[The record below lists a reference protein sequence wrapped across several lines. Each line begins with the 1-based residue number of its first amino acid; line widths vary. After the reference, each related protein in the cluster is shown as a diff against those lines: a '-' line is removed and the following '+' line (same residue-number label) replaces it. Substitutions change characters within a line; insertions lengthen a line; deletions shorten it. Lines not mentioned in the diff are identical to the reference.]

1 MDILTN
7 LALGLSTALTPMN
20 LAMCLAGAL
29 IGTLIGVLPGVGPVA
44 TIAMLLPLTFSLQ
57 PEGALIMLAG
67 IFYGAQ
73 YGGSTT
79 AILVNIPGEASSVIT
94 TIDGYQMARQG
105 RAGPALAIAGIAS
118 FIAGSIA
125 TALIVIVGPKL
136 AGLANYFGAAEY
148 FSLMALGLVAA
159 TVLANGELIKA
170 LGMIFVGLLLGL
182 VGTDVNTGAPRY
194 TFGLLILSDGL
205 GFVPLAMG
213 LFGIAEIVSNLGMPA
228 QERSVVAARIT
239 GLFPTRADLKA
250 SAGAILRATGLGSLL
265 GVLPGGGPTLAAFS
279 AYVLE
284 KKLAGP
290 GNTFGKGDIRGVA
303 APEAANNAAAQ
314 TSFIPMLTLGIP
326 SNAVMALM
334 IGAMTIHGIAPGP
347 QVMTQQPAL
356 FWGLIVS
363 MWVGNLMLLVIN
375 LPLVGVWGQLLKVP
389 YRILFPAIVLFCAT
403 GVYVI
408 GLSVFEVYLMAGF
421 GVIGLALARCGCD
434 PVPLLLGF
442 ILGPLMEENLRR
454 ALLITNGDASVFVTR
469 PLSATF
475 LGLAAIL
482 VLLALLPSLGRRREQ
497 VFHEA

>member
-1 MDILTN
+1 METVAN
-7 LALGLSTALTPMN
+7 LALGLSTALTPIN
-20 LAMCLAGAL
+20 LALCLAGAL
-29 IGTLIGVLPGVGPVA
+29 IGTLIGVLPGIGPIA
-44 TIAMLLPLTFSLQ
+44 TIAMLLPLTFSLP

-67 IFYGAQ
+67 IYYGAQ

-105 RAGPALAIAGIAS
+105 RAGPALAIAGIGS
-118 FIAGSIA
+118 FAAGTVA
-125 TALIVIVGPKL
+125 TLLIVLVGPSL

-159 TVLANGELIKA
+159 TVLANGDLVKA

-182 VGTDVNTGAPRY
+182 VGTDVNTGAQRY
-194 TFGLLILSDGL
+194 TFGLNILADGL

-213 LFGIAEIVSNLGMPA
+213 MFGLAEIINNLGQPPE
-228 QERSVVAARIT
+228 QRSLVTNRII
-239 GLFPTRADLKA
+239 GLLPTWTNLKA
-250 SAGAILRATGLGSLL
+250 STSAVLRATGLGSVL

-284 KKLAGP
+284 KKIAGT
-290 GNTFGKGDIRGVA
+290 GGRFGQGDIRGVA

-314 TSFIPMLTLGIP
+314 TSFIPMLTLGLP

-347 QVMTQQPAL
+347 QVMTQNPKL

-375 LPLVGVWGQLLKVP
+375 LPLVGLWVQLLKVP

-408 GLSVFEVYLMAGF
+408 NLSAFEVYLMAAF
-421 GVIGLALARCGCD
+421 GLIGLLLARCGCD

-442 ILGPLMEENLRR
+442 ILGPMMEENLRR
-454 ALLITNGDASVFVTR
+454 ALLLTNGDASVFFIR
-469 PLSATF
+469 PVSAAF
-475 LGLAAIL
+475 LILAAGLIA
-482 VLLALLPSLGRRREQ
+482 LALLPTLGRKREQ
-497 VFHEA
+497 VFQEE

>member
-1 MDILTN
+1 METLGN
-7 LALGLSTALTPMN
+7 LALGLSTALTPVN
-20 LAMCLAGAL
+20 LGMCLVGTL
-29 IGTLIGVLPGVGPVA
+29 IGTLIGVLPGIGPIA
-44 TIAMLLPLTFSLQ
+44 TIAMLLPLTFSLP

-105 RAGPALAIAGIAS
+105 RAGPALAIAGIGS
-118 FIAGSIA
+118 FVAGTIA
-125 TALIVIVGPKL
+125 TALIVLVGPSL
-136 AGLANYFGAAEY
+136 AGLARYFGAAEY

-159 TVLANGELIKA
+159 TVLANGDLVKA

-182 VGTDVNTGAPRY
+182 VGSDVNTGAQRY
-194 TFGLLILSDGL
+194 TFGLNILADGL

-213 LFGIAEIVSNLGMPA
+213 MFGLSEIVNNLGQPA
-228 QERSVVAARIT
+228 EQRSLVTKRIT
-239 GLFPTRADLKA
+239 GLFPTMADLKA
-250 SAGAILRATGLGSLL
+250 STGAVLRATGLGSLL

-290 GNTFGKGDIRGVA
+290 NGSFGKGDIRGVA

-314 TSFIPMLTLGIP
+314 TSFIPMLTLGLP

-334 IGAMTIHGIAPGP
+334 IGAMTVHGIAPGP
-347 QVMTQQPAL
+347 QVMTQNPKL

-375 LPLVGVWGQLLKVP
+375 LPLVGLWVQLLKVP

-408 GLSVFEVYLMAGF
+408 GLSVFEVYLMAAF
-421 GVIGLALARCGCD
+421 GLIGLALSRCGCD

-442 ILGPLMEENLRR
+442 ILGPMMEENLRR
-454 ALLITNGDASVFVTR
+454 AMLITNGDPSIFVTR

-475 LGLAAIL
+475 LAFALGLVA
-482 VLLALLPSLGRRREQ
+482 LALLPKLGRRRAE
-497 VFHEA
+497 VFQEV

>member
-1 MDILTN
+1 MDILAN
-7 LALGLSTALTPMN
+7 LGLGLATALTPIN
-20 LAMCLAGAL
+20 LLMCLTGAL
-29 IGTLIGVLPGVGPVA
+29 IGTLIGVLPGIGPIA
-44 TIAMLLPLTFSLQ
+44 TIAMLLPLTFKLD
-57 PEGALIMLAG
+57 PTGALIMLAG

-94 TIDGYQMARQG
+94 TIDGYQMAKQG
-105 RAGPALAIAGIAS
+105 RAGPALAIAGIGS
-118 FIAGSIA
+118 FVAGSIA
-125 TALIVIVGPKL
+125 TALIVLVGPSL

-148 FSLMALGLVAA
+148 FSLMVLGLVAA
-159 TVLANGELIKA
+159 TVLANGDLVKA

-182 VGTDVNTGAPRY
+182 VGTDVNTGAQRY
-194 TFGLLILSDGL
+194 TFGLNILADGL

-213 LFGIAEIVSNLGMPA
+213 MFGLAEIVNNLGQPP
-228 QERSVVAARIT
+228 EKRSLVAKKIT
-239 GLFPTRADLKA
+239 GLFPTRADLKG
-250 SAGAILRATGLGSLL
+250 SAGAILRATGLGSVL

-290 GNTFGKGDIRGVA
+290 TGTFGAGDIRGVA

-347 QVMTQQPAL
+347 QVMTSNPAL

-375 LPLVGVWGQLLKVP
+375 LPLVGLWVQLLKVP
-389 YRILFPAIVLFCAT
+389 YRILFPAITLFCAT

-408 GLSVFEVYLMAGF
+408 GLSTFEVYLMAAF
-421 GVIGLALARCGCD
+421 GIIGLALARCGCD

-442 ILGPLMEENLRR
+442 ILGPMMEENLRR
-454 ALLITNGDASVFVTR
+454 ALLITNGDAAIFVTR
-469 PLSATF
+469 PISA
-475 LGLAAIL
+475 GLLL
-482 VLLALLPSLGRRREQ
+482 VSALLIILALLPSLKSKRDE
-497 VFHEA
+497 VFQE

>member
-1 MDILTN
+1 MDMLSN
-7 LALGLSTALTPMN
+7 LALGLSTALTPIN
-20 LAMCLAGAL
+20 LAMCLIGAL
-29 IGTLIGVLPGVGPVA
+29 VGTLIGVLPGIGPIA
-44 TIAMLLPLTFSLQ
+44 TIAMLLPLTFSLP

-105 RAGPALAIAGIAS
+105 RAGPALAIAGIGS
-118 FIAGSIA
+118 FVAGTIA
-125 TALIVIVGPKL
+125 TALIVIVGPSL

-159 TVLANGELIKA
+159 TVLANGDLVKA

-182 VGTDVNTGAPRY
+182 VGTDVNTGAQRF
-194 TFGLLILSDGL
+194 TFNLNILADGL

-213 LFGIAEIVSNLGMPA
+213 MFGLAEIINNLGQPPE
-228 QERSVVAARIT
+228 QRSLVTKRIV
-239 GLFPTRADLKA
+239 GLFPTMADLKA
-250 SAGAILRATGLGSLL
+250 STGAVLRSTALGSVL

-284 KKLAGP
+284 KKIAGP
-290 GNTFGKGDIRGVA
+290 SGTFGQGDIRGVA

-314 TSFIPMLTLGIP
+314 TSFIPMLTLGLP

-347 QVMTQQPAL
+347 QVMTQNPSL

-375 LPLVGVWGQLLKVP
+375 LPMVGLWVQLLKVP

-408 GLSVFEVYLMAGF
+408 GLSVFEVYLMAAF
-421 GVIGLALARCGCD
+421 GLIGIALSRFGCD

-442 ILGPLMEENLRR
+442 ILGPMMEENLRR
-454 ALLITNGDASVFVTR
+454 ALLLTNGDPSIFVMR
-469 PLSATF
+469 PISAGF
-475 LGLAAIL
+475 LALAAGLI
-482 VLLALLPSLGRRREQ
+482 VLALLPSLGRKRDE
-497 VFHEA
+497 VFSE

>member
-1 MDILTN
+1 MDILSN
-7 LALGLSTALTPMN
+7 LGLGLSTAFTPIN
-20 LAMCLAGAL
+20 LAMCLIGGV
-29 IGTLIGVLPGVGPVA
+29 IGTLIGVLPGIGPIA
-44 TIAMLLPLTFSLQ
+44 TIAMLLPLTFSLP

-94 TIDGYQMARQG
+94 TIDGYQMARNG
-105 RAGPALAIAGIAS
+105 RAGPALAIAGIGS
-118 FIAGSIA
+118 FVAGSIA
-125 TALIVIVGPKL
+125 TALIVLVGPSL
-136 AGLANYFGAAEY
+136 AGLARYFGAAEY

-159 TVLANGELIKA
+159 TVLANGDLVKA

-182 VGTDVNTGAPRY
+182 VGTDVNTGAQRF
-194 TFGLLILSDGL
+194 TFNLNILADGL

-213 LFGIAEIVSNLGMPA
+213 MFGLAEIINNLGRPSE
-228 QERSVVAARIT
+228 QRSLVTKRIT
-239 GLFPTRADLKA
+239 GLFPTKADLKA
-250 SAGAILRATGLGSLL
+250 SAGAILRSTALGSAL

-284 KKLAGP
+284 KKIAGRT
-290 GNTFGKGDIRGVA
+290 GTFGKGDIRGVA

-314 TSFIPMLTLGIP
+314 TSFIPMLTLGLP
-326 SNAVMALM
+326 SNAIMALM

-347 QVMTQQPAL
+347 QVMTSNPSL

-375 LPLVGVWGQLLKVP
+375 LPMVGVWVQLLKVP

-408 GLSVFEVYLMAGF
+408 GLSVFEVYVMAAF
-421 GVIGLALARCGCD
+421 GLIGLALARCGCD

-442 ILGPLMEENLRR
+442 ILGPMMEENLRR
-454 ALLITNGDASVFVTR
+454 ALLITNGDASIFLTR
-469 PLSATF
+469 PISAAF
-475 LGLAAIL
+475 LALAAFL
-482 VLLALLPSLGRRREQ
+482 VCLALLPTLGRKREQ
-497 VFHEA
+497 VFQEA

>member
-1 MDILTN
+1 MDLLGN
-7 LALGLSTALTPMN
+7 LGLGLAAALTPAN
-20 LAMCLAGAL
+20 LLMCLIGAL
-29 IGTLIGVLPGVGPVA
+29 IGTLIGVLPGIGPIA
-44 TIAMLLPLTFSLQ
+44 TIAMLLPLTFKLD
-57 PEGALIMLAG
+57 PTGALIMLSG

-94 TIDGYQMARQG
+94 TIDGYQMARNG
-105 RAGPALAIAGIAS
+105 RAGPALAIAGIGS
-118 FIAGSIA
+118 FIAGTIA
-125 TALIVIVGPKL
+125 TALIVLVGPSL
-136 AGLANYFGAAEY
+136 AGLANLFGAAEY
-148 FSLMALGLVAA
+148 FSLMVLGLVAA
-159 TVLANGELIKA
+159 TVLANGDLVKA

-182 VGTDVNTGAPRY
+182 VGTDVNTGAQRY
-194 TFGLLILSDGL
+194 TFGLNILADGL

-213 LFGIAEIVSNLGMPA
+213 MFGLAEIINNLGQPP
-228 QERSVVAARIT
+228 EKRSLVAKTIS

-250 SAGAILRATGLGSLL
+250 SGGAILRATGLGSLL

-284 KKLAGP
+284 KKIAGAS
-290 GNTFGKGDIRGVA
+290 GRFGQGDIRGVA

-347 QVMTQQPAL
+347 QVMTSNPTL

-375 LPLVGVWGQLLKVP
+375 LPLVGVWVQLLKVP
-389 YRILFPAIVLFCAT
+389 YRILFPAIALLCAT

-408 GLSVFEVYLMAGF
+408 GLSTFEVYLMAAF
-421 GVIGLALARCGCD
+421 GLVGLALARCGCD

-442 ILGPLMEENLRR
+442 ILGPMMEENLRR
-454 ALLITNGDASVFVTR
+454 ALLITNGDPSIFVTR
-469 PLSATF
+469 PISAAFLSF
-475 LGLAAIL
+475 AAML
-482 VLLALLPSLGRRREQ
+482 VVLALLPALKTTRDE
-497 VFHEA
+497 VFQQ